1 MEDETI
7 STIEKYVCELYGRKK
22 QDKVNDA
29 RIQVFTDKYNKKNLN
44 ERLELVKKFDG
55 SLIPPCKKVLL
66 KKIERTCFV
75 ARRWRAATRSQ
86 EPTKSATE
94 SGWDLSDNYYEVK
107 WFDGEATPKL
117 LDVVVEDG
125 EEVEFDDTDKGFS

>member
-66 KKIERTCFV
+66 KKIERTCFI

-86 EPTKSATE
+86 EPTESATE
-94 SGWDLSDNYYEVK
+94 GGGDLSY
-107 WFDGEATPKL
+107 WFDGEATPRL
-117 LDVVVEDG
+117 EED
-125 EEVEFDDTDKGFS
+125 EFDDTGKGFSWET